1 MKSSNKVNV
10 EVKDY
15 KDETITLTGFKSLKQ
30 NTHGNWIGYVGRER
44 VENFSCAFD
53 ASVWFLL
60 TEENQ
65 DVKAFMTK
73 HKMY

>member
-1 MKSSNKVNV
+1 MKSSKKVNV
-10 EVKDY
+10 QIEDY
-15 KDETITLTGFKSLKQ
+15 KGDMLVITGHKSLKE
-30 NTHGNWIGYVGRER
+30 NIHGNWIGYVGRKR

-53 ASVWFLL
+53 AATWFLL
-60 TEENQ
+60 TEEEQ